1 MSSKNYCPS
10 FADEIFANVD
20 FGEKI
25 KTCMQCGVCAGSC
38 PLSLVMGTSPRKIF
52 TMIRSGKRKEVF
64 ESKSLLL
71 CTSCYSCKVRCPRK
85 IPVVDVMHGIAHY
98 AIKQGFQANPKVQ
111 AWGKAFWDEV
121 FSKGR
126 VDEKFLSLRYF
137 FADGIIS
144 GIKNTYNMADM
155 GIVLFLHNRMKPL
168 PEKSISAI
176 KDLRRMINKA
186 RKIGKGAVKTA

>member
-1 MSSKNYCPS
+1 MSSKNYYPS
-10 FADEIFANVD
+10 FANEIFTNVD

-52 TMIRSGKRKEVF
+52 AMIRAGKRMEVF
-64 ESKSLLL
+64 ESKSLLM

-85 IPVVDVMHGIAHY
+85 IPVVDVMHGLAHY
-98 AIKQGFQANPKVQ
+98 AIKNGFSSMPKTL

-137 FADGIIS
+137 FADGIIP
-144 GIKNTYNMADM
+144 GIQNTLNMADM

-176 KDLRRMINKA
+176 KDLRKMINRA
-186 RKIGKGAVKTA
+186 RKIGKGGTKTV